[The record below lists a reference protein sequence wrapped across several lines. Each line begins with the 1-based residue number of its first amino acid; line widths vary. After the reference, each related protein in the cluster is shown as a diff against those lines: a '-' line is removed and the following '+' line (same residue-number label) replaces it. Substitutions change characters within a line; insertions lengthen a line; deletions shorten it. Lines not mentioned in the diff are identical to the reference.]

1 VKQAADVHSG
11 LIEQRIL
18 DSMLRSGRLTEHLK
32 SIRATYGLKART
44 MIETLHS
51 AAAEQLSFSEPAGG
65 MFVWAQL
72 QGTAR
77 HLARADWFSFG
88 RAHRVLVYRASV
100 CGRCPPQRVHP
111 PHLRQSRRRR
121 HSRGIKRLV
130 AGLKAEGA
138 RRVPPAPG

>member
-1 VKQAADVHSG
+1 
-11 LIEQRIL
+11 
-18 DSMLRSGRLTEHLK
+18 
-32 SIRATYGLKART
+32 

-51 AAAEQLSFSEPAGG
+51 GAAEQLSFSEPAGG

-88 RAHRVLVYRASV
+88 RAHRVLVVPGQAFAADARPNEYIRLTFANPGV
-100 CGRCPPQRVHP
+100 EDIRE
-111 PHLRQSRRRR
+111 
-121 HSRGIKRLV
+121 GIKRLV
-130 AGLKAEGA
+130 AGFKAEGA